1 MLTNLTYFGIN
12 KISFI
17 HEDLESVFV
26 IQPDSLLSEKI
37 KEIKGDK
44 KLLKVLSTSS
54 ENEGYNN
61 LQDMY
66 EDKPLDFNEI
76 VESHFGLKC
85 YSPIEPET
93 ILFMENEDEES
104 LEALTQYKAGKIDYS
119 ELEDY
124 DAIMDE
130 VSEILISDNNLYP
143 IFIIGDRYGMSSIH
157 VLIFEGDEFE
167 IESIEDDYAY
177 NE

>member
-1 MLTNLTYFGIN
+1 MLTNPSYFGIN

-26 IQPDSLLSEKI
+26 IQPDSTLAEKI
-37 KEIKGDK
+37 KKIKGDR
-44 KLLKVLSTSS
+44 KLIKVLSTSS
-54 ENEGYNN
+54 ENEGCNN

-66 EDKPLDFNEI
+66 EDKPLNFNEI
-76 VESHFGLKC
+76 VETHFGLKS
-85 YSPIEPET
+85 YFTIEPET
-93 ILFMENEDEES
+93 ILFMENEEEES
-104 LEALTQYKAGKIDYS
+104 MEALAEYKAGKINYS

-130 VSEILISDNNLYP
+130 VSSILTTKNKLYP
-143 IFIIGDRYGMSSIH
+143 IFITCERYGMSSLH